1 VFFGEI
7 DPTFDAR
14 SGEVNIFLL
23 IVAIFSLV
31 ALAAPL
37 RASID
42 ASYESR
48 PLTRTKRV

>member
-1 VFFGEI
+1 M
-7 DPTFDAR
+7 
-14 SGEVNIFLL
+14 NIFLL

-42 ASYESR
+42 DSYRSP
-48 PLTRTKRV
+48 PLSRTKRV